1 MGAEI
6 SDILEIRDLAY
17 QYAQAV
23 DRHDSEAFAGAFLD
37 NGVLCGSGYLSEG
50 REQLLRVPQF
60 TAKRWLKTFHAVHN
74 HRIAVDGD
82 KATGE
87 VYCIAHHFREVE
99 GSGHTDHVMV
109 IRYLDDYVRTP
120 NGWRFARRELNVD
133 WTEDRV
139 ATPHTP
145 PPPRK

>member
-109 IRYLDDYVRTP
+109 IRYLDDYVPTSRCGMWALSLGSTLAAKSSWFRWASSTGMP
-120 NGWRFARRELNVD
+120 A
-133 WTEDRV
+133 
-139 ATPHTP
+139 
-145 PPPRK
+145 